1 MKTWISAFL
10 IFSCL
15 NLFGPCSKA
24 QPKVWTID
32 DCIQYALDKNI
43 QVQKAQISNKINEEN
58 LKYAKTAW
66 YPSLSG
72 FARQNFDWINQL
84 NTTSGST
91 VFAGTNGTNISVNSA
106 ISVYNGFKLQN
117 SVKKSETDYEAGRY
131 NTEVI
136 KENVSLNVLDAYL
149 QVLYAEEQVKN
160 NNNQVA
166 STVEQLNLADERMKI
181 GVISNSDYLQV
192 KSQLATEKLTLA
204 TSESQYAINQVT
216 LMQLME
222 LPESND
228 FQIDHP
234 NLDSII
240 NQRRNPDP
248 KEVYKISLE
257 IKPEVKNAELNKKSS
272 QLDVELAKADY
283 FPRLSMDAG
292 TSTLYSN
299 AHKGS
304 SLGNQFKN
312 NVSPTIGLSAS
323 VPIFLNRQV
332 KTKVNI
338 ARMNTNNAELDE
350 LNIKNQL
357 RKAIEQACLDVTS
370 SQIEYEASA
379 QQYQAVKESFEVAS
393 EKYSQGI
400 MNSVDYLIQKTNFI
414 SAESKFLQ
422 SKYKLIFSYK
432 VLDFYTGQ
440 PLSFKNTI

>member
-1 MKTWISAFL
+1 MKTWISAFI
-10 IFSCL
+10 IFSFL
-15 NLFGPCSKA
+15 NIIGTYSKA

-43 QVQKAQISNKINEEN
+43 QVQKAKISNNINEEN
-58 LKYAKTAW
+58 LRYTKSAW
-66 YPSLSG
+66 YPSLNGS
-72 FARQNFDWINQL
+72 ARQNFDWANQL
-84 NTTSGST
+84 NTISGST
-91 VFAGTNGTNISVNSA
+91 VFAGTNGTNISVSSA
-106 ISVYNGFKLQN
+106 ITVYNGSKLKN
-117 SVKKSETDYEAGRY
+117 SVKKSETDYEAAKY

-136 KENVSLNVLDAYL
+136 KENISLNVLDAYL

-160 NNNQVA
+160 INNQIA
-166 STVEQLNLADERMKI
+166 STLEQLHLADERMKI
-181 GVISNSDYLQV
+181 GIISNSDYLQV
-192 KSQLATEKLTLA
+192 KSQLATERLTLA
-204 TSESQYAINQVT
+204 TSESQLAINQVT

-222 LPESND
+222 LPETND
-228 FQIDHP
+228 FLIDHP
-234 NLDSII
+234 NLESII

-257 IKPEVKNAELNKKSS
+257 IKPEIKNAELNKKSS

-338 ARMNTNNAELDE
+338 AKMNTNNAELDE

-370 SQIEYEASA
+370 SQIEYEASE
-379 QQYQAVKESFEVAS
+379 QQYQAVKESFDVAS
-393 EKYSQGI
+393 EKFFQGI
-400 MNSVDYLIQKTNFI
+400 MNSVDYLIQKTSFI
-414 SAESKFLQ
+414 SAESNFLQ

-440 PLSFKNTI
+440 PLSFKNTN